1 MKTNRNCNFHA
12 GAHTGQCRLM
22 RLLEK
27 MLYECFM
34 GEVDIIAG
42 DANSCAYRVTNSKG
56 QSTYNSFFLRNAT
69 LDQVVL

>member
-1 MKTNRNCNFHA
+1 
-12 GAHTGQCRLM
+12 M